1 MAGNERI
8 SGGAFDINYD
18 GIMIHVE
25 SATVTITDNSAVAQT
40 RGVPNGYTR
49 GSVSADV
56 EVEVDAQNFKSLVL
70 WPALRGRGVPFL
82 KRIFSFM
89 PTTAARRKKSRCSA
103 ASPCCRTW

>member
-56 EVEVDAQNFKSLVL
+56 
-70 WPALRGRGVPFL
+70 
-82 KRIFSFM
+82 
-89 PTTAARRKKSRCSA
+89 
-103 ASPCCRTW
+103 